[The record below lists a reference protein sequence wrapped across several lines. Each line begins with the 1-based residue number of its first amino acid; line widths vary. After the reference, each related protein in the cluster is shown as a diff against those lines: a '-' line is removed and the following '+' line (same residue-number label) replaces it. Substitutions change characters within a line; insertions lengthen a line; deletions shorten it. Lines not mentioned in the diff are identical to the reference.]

1 MEKTDDHT
9 IMANAFNKFF
19 VSIAS
24 NLKEPIEN
32 SNFEKLKTFCD
43 NRVPDGTIFS
53 IPEISKEYIEKFL
66 KHIDVSKATGCD
78 NIGQRLL
85 KIAAPHIAE
94 SITYICN
101 QSIKTSHF
109 PEKWKEAKVT
119 PLHKGGPKED
129 INNYRPISILPVIS
143 KLLEKHIHDSL
154 MAFLTE
160 FQLLHKISLDLDLT
174 IHARLH

>member
-1 MEKTDDHT
+1 MFKEIGIKKQKANASIPTLKIDGKETDDHT
-9 IMANAFNKFF
+9 IMVNAFNKFF

-24 NLKEPIEN
+24 NLEPIEN
-32 SNFEKLKTFCD
+32 SNFEKLKAFCH

-78 NIGQRLL
+78 NNGPRLL

-101 QSIKTSHF
+101 QSIET
-109 PEKWKEAKVT
+109 
-119 PLHKGGPKED
+119 
-129 INNYRPISILPVIS
+129 
-143 KLLEKHIHDSL
+143 
-154 MAFLTE
+154 
-160 FQLLHKISLDLDLT
+160 
-174 IHARLH
+174 